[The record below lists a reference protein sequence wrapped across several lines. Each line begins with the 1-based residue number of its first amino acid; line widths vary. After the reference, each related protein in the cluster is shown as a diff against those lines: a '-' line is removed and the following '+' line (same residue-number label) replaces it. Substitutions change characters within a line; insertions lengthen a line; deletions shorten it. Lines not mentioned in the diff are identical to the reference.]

1 MISALKKRS
10 IEEIELFDPELWIH
24 HELIE
29 SGRLKLFGDVGFLYE
44 IELAKRELSRFL
56 NDLETFRKRTAYFEE
71 VDGKKSYHYYISN
84 ICGKGQIGRSNQYLT
99 HWWYPYKAKFHPQ
112 MTKALINWCGL
123 KNGDTLLD
131 PFCGSGTA
139 LVEAKTLGVNSIGID
154 ISPLCKLI
162 SKVKC
167 DILDISYEELKD
179 YPRES
184 ILRFFDKRLKKVK
197 HLSSSIEEFLASEG
211 KEEYEFT
218 SDKRIYDFYETAYLY
233 ALSDYTYIERD
244 MRKGFN
250 ENLDEI
256 LNAIKKFGELKRS
269 LDIQIGNHEVRLG
282 DARKLPFK
290 DESIEGIVTS
300 PPYSIAVDYIQNDL
314 HALKYLG
321 IDPASLREEMAGL
334 RGKKEDKVK
343 NYYADMEQAISEMHR
358 VLKKDSHCVIV
369 IGDNVVNGLRLRNNE
384 KFIELGQK
392 AGFSFLKT
400 IRRPILGGYAK
411 LRYEYVILF
420 KKEY

>member
-1 MISALKKRS
+1 MISTLKKRP
-10 IEEIELFDPELWIH
+10 IEESELFDPELWIH
-24 HELIE
+24 HEFIE

-56 NDLETFRKRTAYFEE
+56 SDLEAFRKRTAYFEE
-71 VDGKKSYHYYISN
+71 IDGKKSYHYYISD
-84 ICGKGQIGRSNQYLT
+84 IRGKGQIGRSNQYLT

-112 MTKALINWCGL
+112 MIKALINWCGL

-139 LVEAKTLGVNSIGID
+139 LVEAKTLGINSVGID

-167 DILDISYEELKD
+167 DILDLSYEELKD

-184 ILRFFDKRLKKVK
+184 ILRFFDKRLNKVK
-197 HLSSSIEEFLASEG
+197 HLSSSIEEFLASEE

-244 MRKGFN
+244 IRKGFN

-256 LNAIKKFGELKRS
+256 LNTVEKFDELKRN
-269 LDIQIGNHEVRLG
+269 LGIQLGKHDIRLG
-282 DARKLPFK
+282 DARKLPFE
-290 DESIEGIVTS
+290 DGGIEGVVTS
-300 PPYSIAVDYIQNDL
+300 PPYSIAVDYIENDL

-321 IDPASLREEMAGL
+321 IDPSSLREEMAGL
-334 RGKKEDKVK
+334 RGKREDKVK
-343 NYYADMEQAISEMHR
+343 NYYADMELAISEMHR
-358 VLKKDSHCVIV
+358 VLKKGSHCVIV

-420 KKEY
+420 KKV